1 VAVLHANG
9 FDLAEVSRLAGEA
22 DVVLVVAG
30 SRHDEVGEYISD
42 EQGLR
47 PNGPEQ
53 KKPLTI
59 KRLKVIEAAAKANKR
74 CIVALVGGSVFTME
88 EWKND
93 VPAVLM
99 AWYFGMEGGHALA
112 RVLFGEVN
120 PSAKMPLTTPKD
132 ESQLPFFDKE
142 KREPAFPFGHG
153 LSYTTYAYKNLT
165 TKDGESG
172 DQDGGEERLCCAW
185 LCLGW

>member
-1 VAVLHANG
+1 MAVLHANG
-9 FDLAEVSRLAGEA
+9 SDLAEVSRLAGEA

-53 KKPLTI
+53 KKPLT
-59 KRLKVIEAAAKANKR
+59 L
-74 CIVALVGGSVFTME
+74 
-88 EWKND
+88 
-93 VPAVLM
+93 
-99 AWYFGMEGGHALA
+99 
-112 RVLFGEVN
+112 
-120 PSAKMPLTTPKD
+120 
-132 ESQLPFFDKE
+132 FDKE

-153 LSYTTYAYKNLT
+153 LSYTTYAYKNLSVATPKVAPDGRVAVSVDVTNTGKRAGEEIVQPILPRCRPAESTVHGRRRGGSSRLRDRFAWQQIVARTGDGADHNQDDPST

-172 DQDGGEERLCCAW
+172 H
-185 LCLGW
+185 